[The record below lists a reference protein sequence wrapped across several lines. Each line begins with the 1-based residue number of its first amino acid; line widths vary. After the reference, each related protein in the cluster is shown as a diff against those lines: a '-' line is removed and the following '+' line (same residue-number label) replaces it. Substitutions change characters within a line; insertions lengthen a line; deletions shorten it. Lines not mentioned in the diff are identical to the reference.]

1 MRYSAFISYN
11 YRDVR
16 WARWLHRA
24 LETYRVPAHLVGR
37 PGRFGPIA
45 ARLPPV
51 FRDREEL
58 SASSDLGEAIRQALA
73 EAEMLIVLCSPNSVQ
88 SRWVNEEIRTFVAIG
103 RRDRIRC
110 LIVDGEPHA
119 TDPAR
124 ECLPPALFEG
134 SSSEPLAAD
143 IRKGQDPRSD
153 AKLKLIAGILDIP
166 YAELRQ
172 REAARQRQ
180 RLMLIASASTIG
192 FVAMAGL
199 AVSAV
204 LSRNEAIAQRK
215 LADDR
220 AVTAERTVDFVK
232 SMFEVSDPSEARGQ
246 TITAREVLDQGASR
260 ITTSLKEEPLVQAEL
275 GITLGEVYGSL
286 GLYKKGDALLNWAGT
301 VAPGQASVKV
311 RQLLASADSKRRMGE
326 YALAETLYQR
336 GIAIARG
343 PGAPRADLLSRLLVG
358 LGEAQTAQDKF
369 AAADASIREALRL
382 DQSRWGPEH
391 RDVARDLEA
400 LGLNALYA
408 NRLGEARPLF
418 LRALAIRRKLEGPMS
433 PSVADNRNN
442 LATLAY
448 MQGDTKLAETYL
460 VANLQAD
467 EKVLGPNHP
476 DLATTLNNIGRLQL
490 ERRAFKAAQASLA
503 RAVAISLPE
512 RGAWHDEMAFQFANL
527 ALAEQ
532 GLGNRARAEALFEQA
547 LAAGRKHKHRN
558 VGPILVDLANLHCQ
572 SGRVARGLA
581 LLDEALPLMSADYP
595 DDPWRK
601 AWAISVK
608 GECQLRA
615 GEAQAGAQAI
625 AESAPVIRLKWRNST
640 YYAAEVDRRLA
651 LARRGAPTRPGQG
664 EVAHVG

>member
-16 WARWLHRA
+16 WARWLHRG
-24 LETYRVPAHLVGR
+24 LETYRVPAHLLGR
-37 PGRFGPIA
+37 QGRFGPIT

-58 SASSDLGEAIRQALA
+58 SASDDLGAAIRQALA
-73 EAEMLIVLCSPNSVQ
+73 DAEMLIVLCSPNAVQ
-88 SRWVNEEIRTFVAIG
+88 SRWVNEEIRAFVALG

-119 TDPAR
+119 ADPAR

-143 IRKGQDPRSD
+143 IRKGQDPRSS
-153 AKLKLIAGILDIP
+153 AKLKLIAGILDLP
-166 YAELRQ
+166 YDELRQ

-204 LSRNEAIAQRK
+204 LSRNEAVAQRK

-220 AVTAERTVDFVK
+220 AVTAERTVEFVK

-286 GLYKKGDALLNWAGT
+286 GLYKKGDALLDWAGT

-311 RQLLASADSKRRMGE
+311 RQLLGSADSKRRMGE

-336 GIAIARG
+336 GIAIARE
-343 PGAPRADLLSRLLVG
+343 PGGPRADLLSRLLVG

-369 AAADASIREALRL
+369 AAADGSIREALRL
-382 DQSRWGPEH
+382 DQSRWGAEH

-408 NRLGEARPLF
+408 NRFGDARPLF

-433 PSVADNRNN
+433 PSVADNLNN
-442 LATLAY
+442 LATVAY
-448 MQGDTKLAETYL
+448 MQGDPVLAETYYI
-460 VANLQAD
+460 ANLQAD
-467 EKVLGPNHP
+467 EKVLGPRHP
-476 DLATTLNNIGRLQL
+476 DLAVTLNNIGRLQL
-490 ERRAFKAAQASLA
+490 ERRAFAAARVSLA

-512 RGAWHDEMAFQFANL
+512 RGALHDEMAFQFANL

-532 GLGNRARAEALFEQA
+532 GLDKLQPAEAHFQQA
-547 LAAGRKHKHRN
+547 LAAGHRHKHRN
-558 VGPILVDLANLHCQ
+558 VGPILVDLANVHCQ
-572 SGRVARGLA
+572 SHRTESGLA
-581 LLDEALPLMSADYP
+581 LLAEAVPLMRLDYP
-595 DDPWRK
+595 DDPWRM
-601 AWAISVK
+601 AWAWNVK
-608 GECQLRA
+608 GECLIRA
-615 GEAQAGAQAI
+615 GNAGAGAQAI
-625 AESAPVIRLKWRNST
+625 RDSATPVLRRWPQGS
-640 YYAAEVDRRLA
+640 YYAAEIARRLV
-651 LARRGAPTRPGQG
+651 LAAAADKAPAGQRR
-664 EVAHVG
+664 